1 MAKEVSFLVKIHDD
15 GGAKRVTANA
25 EEMGRVIRSVQNEA
39 ERLKRDVLTWS
50 EAAQAV
56 GVLQNAI
63 GELQGVFK
71 DLTEAYQVQLV
82 AETQLETI
90 MRQRMNS
97 TDEEIQHIKNLC
109 SAQQELGVI
118 GDEVQLSGAQQ
129 MATFL
134 KQKESLDV
142 LIPAMNNLIAQQ
154 NGLNATNQDAVG
166 IGNMMGKAMQG
177 QTAVLQRVGITFDEA
192 QAHVLQYGTESER
205 AAMLAEVITANVGN
219 MNAELA
225 KTDAGKQ
232 KQLENTLGDIKE
244 KLGSMVQG
252 AMPFVTITAQ
262 AMICVA
268 GCIKLITSIQALG
281 AAFSLTA
288 IKGALLAVHEGI
300 VAGAQRILSIS
311 GYTAAGGTLALS
323 AAVTVLYGALTMGL
337 SVVITGIIGLFT
349 NMGDEAEDTAES
361 VDQLKESE
369 DAFSQASSNM
379 KAELDVEIS
388 RLASLIHNHENAS
401 KKVSELNKKYG
412 ESFGY
417 HRTAAEWYDTLIEKS
432 KVYCAQMGY
441 EAQAKVLSSQ
451 IAAAQLEKESKEA
464 ERRQLGQQYMDTKG
478 EVHYNWEN
486 AQGGKDYYTQLGS
499 DINEITSKV
508 NSLQKQYDSAIRHMV
523 DAQKQLDQS
532 RKSTKLVNGNLKA
545 STTEELKQEIEE
557 KQQDVARLRGDATAE
572 RQRLNKEIGRM
583 QKEVN
588 RREAI
593 NKREQGVKTNST
605 KTTSKTE
612 KSVRVVK
619 SLDDVNKNISYYE
632 AQLKK
637 TDKADT
643 AKIQKLTRL
652 IAKYKELGA
661 VIQAEIDHAKRPTEL
676 NTLEKID
683 AELQYQQQL
692 RKKASKEKLAGID
705 SEIKRLNTLRT
716 AFEDSSHVALRLDE
730 IKTYE
735 QLDNE
740 IAFYTKRLKTATDT
754 ERVQIQQQINALGD
768 LKKKWDETLAGL
780 KAPEDISRLDT
791 MEKLDEAITYYQ
803 AKQKKASGEEISS
816 IGATIVALEQK
827 REALNRMTRL
837 PEMNAETA
845 KLDGMDAKELKM
857 ELKVMGLDNVKK
869 RIKELQDML
878 RDTKHPLD
886 KSQREEVE
894 KLIGSYGQYEKVLRK
909 SDVHLTDLWGDAK
922 GVAGGIT
929 SMTNALEGGR
939 NAWETLTGVV
949 DGAIQIF
956 QSIAGIV
963 DIVKALTISTQASA
977 AASGVKASATAT
989 ETAATATHT
998 AATAADTAATIT
1010 NTAAKGGMAIASAT
1024 ASGASMPFPYNIVAI
1039 AAGVAAVVAA
1049 LASISGAF
1057 ANGGIVGGSSPSG
1070 DKLLARVN
1078 SGEMILNGAQQSRL
1092 FNFINGVTP
1101 FADGGIVYGPTLS
1114 IMGEYAGARSNPEVI
1129 APLNKLKSIIGEGG
1143 NGGGHL
1149 VGRIR
1154 GRDIIMA
1161 IANETRINRRKTNIK
1176 L

>member
-1 MAKEVSFLVKIHDD
+1 MAKEVSFLIKIHDD

-56 GVLQNAI
+56 SVLQNAI

-154 NGLNATNQDAVG
+154 NGLNATNQDAAG

-300 VAGAQRILSIS
+300 VAGAQRILSMS

-486 AQGGKDYYTQLGS
+486 AKGGKDYYTQLGS

-532 RKSTKLVNGNLKA
+532 RKSTKLVNTNLKA

-557 KQQDVARLRGDATAE
+557 KQQDVARLKGDATAE

-612 KSVRVVK
+612 KPVRVVK

-661 VIQAEIDHAKRPTEL
+661 VIQAEIDYAKRPKEL

-692 RKKASKEKLAGID
+692 RKKASNEKLAGID

-740 IAFYTKRLKTATDT
+740 IAFYTKKLKTATDT
-754 ERVQIQQQINALGD
+754 ERTQIQQQINALGD

-780 KAPEDISRLDT
+780 KAPEDISRLNT

-816 IGATIVALEQK
+816 IGETIVALEQK

-857 ELKVMGLDNVKK
+857 ELKVMGLDGVKK

-886 KSQREEVE
+886 KSQRSEVE

-963 DIVKALTISTQASA
+963 DIVKALTGVTQASA

-989 ETAATATHT
+989 ETAATTSHT

-1024 ASGASMPFPYNIVAI
+1024 ASGASMPFPYNVVAI

-1129 APLNKLKSIIGEGG
+1129 APLNKLKSIIGDGG
-1143 NGGGHL
+1143 NGGGRL
-1149 VGRIR
+1149 EARLR
-1154 GRDIIMA
+1154 GRDIVLAM
-1161 IANETRINRRKTNIK
+1161 ANETRINRRKTNIK